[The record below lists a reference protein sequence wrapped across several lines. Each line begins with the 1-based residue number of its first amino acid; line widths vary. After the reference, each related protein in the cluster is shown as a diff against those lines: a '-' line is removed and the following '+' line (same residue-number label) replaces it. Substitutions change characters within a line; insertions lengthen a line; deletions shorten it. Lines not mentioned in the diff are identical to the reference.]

1 MESSTLDPRQPQPQE
16 GAKPPKCRVCLGMG
30 EVVARSRNVGGGC
43 VNDDWDLCPACNG
56 TGEVRAAWSTDAA
69 GLSELELEALR

>member
-1 MESSTLDPRQPQPQE
+1 MPEIMTPQAVTPQE

-43 VNDDWDLCPACNG
+43 VNDDWDVCPACNG
-56 TGEVRAAWSTDAA
+56 TGEVRWSVDAA